1 MTTYIHTGG
10 GNGGSG
16 APVTFLHGAG
26 MDHTVWRFQ
35 TRWLAHRGWRVLA
48 PDLPSHG
55 LSQGEPPGSVEGW
68 AEWLAGFLLG
78 HDAAGAVVGH
88 SLGALMA
95 IEAAARHPG
104 LIERLV
110 LVGAGV
116 RMPVHPVLRSAA
128 RDDVAR
134 AARFIAGWSLP
145 PSHLGG
151 HQEPGTW
158 ELGTV
163 TRLVERSRPG
173 VLYTDLSASADYDAS
188 GCLAQVTAETL
199 IVSGR
204 FDRMVAPDAA
214 EGLAE
219 GLAGVRRVVL
229 PGAGHEPMLQQ
240 PAPFNRLLADFLG
253 GDGKGSS
260 R

>member
-1 MTTYIHTGG
+1 MTTYVHTGG
-10 GNGGSG
+10 NGAGG
-16 APVTFLHGAG
+16 TPVTFLHGAG

-48 PDLPSHG
+48 PDLPGHG
-55 LSQGEPPGSVEGW
+55 HSPGEPSGSVEEW
-68 AEWLAGFLLG
+68 AEWLAQFLRG

-88 SLGALMA
+88 SLGGLIA
-95 IEAAARHPG
+95 IEAAARHPE
-104 LIERLV
+104 LIESLV

-128 RDDVAR
+128 RDDLPR

-145 PSHLGG
+145 PFHLGG
-151 HQEPGTW
+151 HEEPGTW
-158 ELGTV
+158 ETGCV
-163 TRLVERSRPG
+163 ARLVERSRPG

-188 GCLAQVTAETL
+188 GRLAEVKAHTL
-199 IVSGR
+199 MVSGR
-204 FDRMVAPDAA
+204 FDRMVANQAAQSLA

-219 GLAGVRRVVL
+219 VRRVVL
-229 PGAGHEPMLQQ
+229 PEAGHEPMLQQ
-240 PAPFNRLLADFLG
+240 PARFNRLLVDFLG

>member
-1 MTTYIHTGG
+1 MTIFVHTGG
-10 GNGGSG
+10 RESAGR
-16 APVTFLHGAG
+16 PVTFLHGAG
-26 MDHTVWRFQ
+26 MDHSVWRYQ

-48 PDLPSHG
+48 PDLPGHG
-55 LSQGEPPGSVEGW
+55 NSPGEPPDSVEEG
-68 AEWLAGFLLG
+68 AGWLAGFLAQ
-78 HDAAGAVVGH
+78 HDAPGAVVGH

-128 RDDVAR
+128 RDDLAR

-158 ELGTV
+158 EMGTAI
-163 TRLVERSRPG
+163 RLVERSRPG
-173 VLYTDLSASADYDAS
+173 VLYTDLSASAGYDAAER
-188 GCLAQVTAETL
+188 LAEVTTEAL

-204 FDRMVAPDAA
+204 LDRMVGHEAV
-214 EGLAE
+214 EELAE
-219 GLAGVRRVVL
+219 GLAGARRVVL

-240 PAPFNRLLADFLG
+240 PTRFNRLLAEFLD

>member
-1 MTTYIHTGG
+1 
-10 GNGGSG
+10 
-16 APVTFLHGAG
+16 

-48 PDLPSHG
+48 PDLPGHG
-55 LSQGEPPGSVEGW
+55 NSQGKPPDSVEGW
-68 AEWLAGFLLG
+68 GEWLAGFLVRRE
-78 HDAAGAVVGH
+78 AAGAVVGH

-95 IEAAARHPG
+95 IEAAARHPE
-104 LIERLV
+104 LIGRLV
-110 LVGAGV
+110 LVGVGV

-128 RDDVAR
+128 RDDLPR

-145 PSHLGG
+145 LSHLGG
-151 HQEPGTW
+151 QEEPGMW
-158 ELGTV
+158 EMGTV
-163 TRLVERSRPG
+163 TRLVERSGPG

-188 GCLAQVTAETL
+188 GCLAEVAADTL

-204 FDRMVAPDAA
+204 FDRMVATEAA
-214 EGLAE
+214 ESLAD

-240 PAPFNRLLADFLG
+240 PTRFNRLLADFLG

-260 R
+260 Q